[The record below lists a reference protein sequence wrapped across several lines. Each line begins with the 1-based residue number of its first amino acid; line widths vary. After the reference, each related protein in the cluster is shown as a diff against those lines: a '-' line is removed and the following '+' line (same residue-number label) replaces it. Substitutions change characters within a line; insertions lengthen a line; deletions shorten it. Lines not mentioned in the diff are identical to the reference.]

1 MAEAS
6 SGGQCMRTLGCGLQ
20 PNNPRTTNRQT
31 VPLPLFS
38 RPAFTCSVST
48 CGLCPDRF
56 HETGNQAWPRQKGKR
71 RCYGQTKNPRERLR
85 GKDGVQNLHIS
96 LHTFTLLDNNY
107 LHQQSVTRIRI
118 ALKIRWSQGR
128 VGSTPSSGTKFVSA
142 VEPIRNISLNC
153 YAPAAIRKP

>member
-6 SGGQCMRTLGCGLQ
+6 SGGQCMLTIGCGLQ

-38 RPAFTCSVST
+38 RPAFACSVST

-56 HETGNQAWPRQKGKR
+56 HETGNQTWPRQKGKR

-96 LHTFTLLDNNY
+96 LHSFTVAENNLCCVVSYKQTRRTKNPVGVTLRGFKSLLR
-107 LHQQSVTRIRI
+107 HQPQIPRR
-118 ALKIRWSQGR
+118 RR
-128 VGSTPSSGTKFVSA
+128 SA
-142 VEPIRNISLNC
+142 PLQRN
-153 YAPAAIRKP
+153 